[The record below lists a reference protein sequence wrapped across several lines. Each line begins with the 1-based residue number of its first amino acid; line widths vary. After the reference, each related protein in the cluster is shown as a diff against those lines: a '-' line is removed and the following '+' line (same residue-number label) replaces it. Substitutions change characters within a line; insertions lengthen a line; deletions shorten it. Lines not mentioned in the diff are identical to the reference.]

1 MLIVN
6 PVSMKY
12 NGGKFF
18 SYMSFFGNNATIA
31 ITKVEVR
38 LQQEDLSTQTDPPSQ
53 TEQSSHT
60 GQSSQTDQ
68 SHHTYYIIGSGVGI
82 IVIIFLVIGVV
93 KAKEL
98 HYCSNSRFHPCHE
111 NVQPSPVPSRKY
123 YKLVS

>member
-1 MLIVN
+1 
-6 PVSMKY
+6 
-12 NGGKFF
+12 
-18 SYMSFFGNNATIA
+18 MSFFGNNATIA

-38 LQQEDLSTQTDPPSQ
+38 LQQEDLSTQTEPPSQ
-53 TEQSSHT
+53 TEQSSK
-60 GQSSQTDQ
+60 TDQ